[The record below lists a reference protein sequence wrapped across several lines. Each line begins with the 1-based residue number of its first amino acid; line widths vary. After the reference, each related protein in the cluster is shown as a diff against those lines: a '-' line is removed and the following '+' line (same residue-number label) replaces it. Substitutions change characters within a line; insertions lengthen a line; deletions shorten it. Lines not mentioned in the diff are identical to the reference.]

1 MEVIQSEPIISEPQ
15 NAYKTPS
22 YTLRAIKKYQ
32 QKNKDKLNEYAKNK
46 KKERYQ
52 NDPEFRE
59 REKKKAMERY
69 YKKKME
75 KEIGK

>member
-15 NAYKTPS
+15 SAYKTPS

-32 QKNKDKLNEYAKNK
+32 DKNREKINEK
-46 KKERYQ
+46 KKEKYT
-52 NDPEFRE
+52 NDPEYRE

-69 YKKKME
+69 YKKKMAKQE
-75 KEIGK
+75 SKN